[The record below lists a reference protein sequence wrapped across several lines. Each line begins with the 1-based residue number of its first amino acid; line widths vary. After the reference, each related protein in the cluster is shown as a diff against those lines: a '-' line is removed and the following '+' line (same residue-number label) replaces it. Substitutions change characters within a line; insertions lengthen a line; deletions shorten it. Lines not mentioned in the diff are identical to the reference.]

1 MRWFFWYFE
10 EQKQIIRGGT
20 VDVCVCKQ
28 AHSCLYNMPTKN
40 LLFFIGAALRPAFVT
55 FISKGNWYLK
65 NKLCER
71 QETSV
76 LFTAML
82 EAITRAMCL
91 IFWLH

>member
-1 MRWFFWYFE
+1 M
-10 EQKQIIRGGT
+10 
-20 VDVCVCKQ
+20 
-28 AHSCLYNMPTKN
+28 
-40 LLFFIGAALRPAFVT
+40 GAALRPVLVT
-55 FISKGNWYLK
+55 FICKGNWYLK

-76 LFTAML
+76 LFTATL